1 VPNDDRGPS
10 SRADL
15 PQREQ
20 AAGSTV
26 VVVRH
31 RLALAAFVALV
42 VVQLLAVYWPRVDVQ
57 GPVTWTDKVV
67 HALLFLLPTVAGLLA
82 GLRPAWLVGLLALH
96 APVSELVQ
104 HFLLPNRSGD
114 AWDAV
119 ADLSGVVLGVTL
131 VVVGTARRR
140 W

>member
-1 VPNDDRGPS
+1 VWR
-10 SRADL
+10 
-15 PQREQ
+15 
-20 AAGSTV
+20 V
-26 VVVRH
+26 
-31 RLALAAFVALV
+31 AFVGLV
-42 VVQLLAVYWPRVDVQ
+42 VAQLLAVYWPRVDVQ

-67 HALLFLLPTVAGLLA
+67 HVLLFLLPTVAGLVA
-82 GLRPAWLVGLLALH
+82 GLRPAWVVGLVALH

-114 AWDAV
+114 VWDAV

-131 VVVGTARRR
+131 VVVGRARLR